1 MLVKL
6 NSIIIYALAAF
17 FLALG
22 AYPPYISLLRK
33 LKIGKTIRE
42 TAMTGEKAVN
52 FIELHK
58 HKSGTPNLWGG
69 MFLIIM
75 AIMIAIARALQH
87 YGIINNSL
95 VAREETYIILFWFF
109 SMGVLGL
116 IDDILNI
123 IGHGKIKGLSAHAKL
138 IGMFL
143 FAGFVSRWFYGR
155 LDIDYINLRPIA
167 GKISIWFRAPIFTF
181 FVTISI
187 VNAINITDG
196 LDGLAWGLMI
206 IILIALAVVT
216 FFYKTYIATTVIAIL
231 VAVLIAFLRYNINP
245 AKIFMGDSGAFA
257 IGGLLSSLLFILN
270 MRIGIIIPFIV
281 LFIIF
286 IAEIGSVALQL
297 ISKKI
302 RKRKIRT
309 VAPLHHH
316 YEKTGL
322 AETHIVMKAWLIQG
336 IVAAVTII
344 TLFYEFNM
352 KLLP

>member
-1 MLVKL
+1 
-6 NSIIIYALAAF
+6 
-17 FLALG
+17 
-22 AYPPYISLLRK
+22 
-33 LKIGKTIRE
+33 
-42 TAMTGEKAVN
+42 
-52 FIELHK
+52 
-58 HKSGTPNLWGG
+58 
-69 MFLIIM
+69 
-75 AIMIAIARALQH
+75 
-87 YGIINNSL
+87 
-95 VAREETYIILFWFF
+95 
-109 SMGVLGL
+109 
-116 IDDILNI
+116 
-123 IGHGKIKGLSAHAKL
+123 
-138 IGMFL
+138 
-143 FAGFVSRWFYGR
+143 
-155 LDIDYINLRPIA
+155 
-167 GKISIWFRAPIFTF
+167 
-181 FVTISI
+181 
-187 VNAINITDG
+187 
-196 LDGLAWGLMI
+196 MI